1 MIFII
6 KQWLFYMIF
15 IIMNNGFVDNF
26 ILYFKFFHILQ
37 NFHNSMYYFSD

>member
-6 KQWLFYMIF
+6 EQWLFYFYYWTMIF

-26 ILYFKFFHILQ
+26 ILYF
-37 NFHNSMYYFSD
+37 